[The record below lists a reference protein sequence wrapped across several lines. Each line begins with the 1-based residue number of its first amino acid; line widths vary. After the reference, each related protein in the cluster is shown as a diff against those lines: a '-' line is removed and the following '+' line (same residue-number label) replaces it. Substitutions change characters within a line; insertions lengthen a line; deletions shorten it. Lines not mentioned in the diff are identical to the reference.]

1 MSEDSVRSRRRFAVD
16 PETGE
21 SRELLIDL
29 VLFDIGGVLG
39 SNGWDREQ
47 RAAAVQRFALDAD
60 DFQYRHEETVGAFES
75 GDITLDEYLDVT
87 VFCTPRDFSVK
98 EFKEFMFE
106 QSEPWWDSIAIAR
119 ELAGSG
125 RLQLG
130 TLNNESEALNVHRI
144 EEFGLA
150 PIFSVFFSSCW
161 MGARKPT
168 HQIYARALA
177 MSQAYPDRTLF
188 IDDRVQNLKP
198 AAALG
203 MKTIQFQSA
212 EQLRA
217 ELKALDLLS

>member
-1 MSEDSVRSRRRFAVD
+1 MSESVRTRRRFRVD
-16 PETGE
+16 PETGDSHE
-21 SRELLIDL
+21 EHIDL

-47 RAAAVQRFALDAD
+47 RSAAVDRFHLDAD

-87 VFCTPRDFSVK
+87 VFCSPRDFT
-98 EFKEFMFE
+98 ENDFKEFMFA
-106 QSEPWWDSIAIAR
+106 QSEPWWDSIALAR
-119 ELAGSG
+119 ALSRGGRVQLA
-125 RLQLG
+125 

-144 EEFGLA
+144 EEFGLSS
-150 PIFSVFFSSCW
+150 IFSVFFSSCW
-161 MGARKPT
+161 LGVRKPT
-168 HQIYARALA
+168 HDIYTRALA
-177 MSQAYPDRTLF
+177 MAQADPTRTLF

-212 EQLRA
+212 EQLRG
-217 ELKALDLLS
+217 DLEQLGLLP